1 MTRRI
6 GWTTLAAFFALAVFA
21 VAGEKGHC
29 TAPTGECVKGMY
41 EKLSHVG
48 WLGIETDKNEKG
60 IVTIKAVVAD
70 SPAVAAGFQPGD
82 VLLAING
89 VELKDANKEAIMKAK
104 KSLVPGSQASY
115 TVLRQGAKK
124 TLSATLVAPPRTVL
138 AQWIG
143 EHVIAEHAGPQLASK

>member
-6 GWTTLAAFFALAVFA
+6 SWSAIAAFFALGAFA

-29 TAPTGECVKGMY
+29 TTPTGDCVKAMY
-41 EKLSHVG
+41 QHMSHAG

-60 IVTIKAVVAD
+60 LVTIKAVVPD
-70 SPAVAAGFQPGD
+70 SPALAAGFQPGD

-89 VELKDANKEAIMKAK
+89 VELKEANKEAIMKTK
-104 KSLVPGSQASY
+104 KSLVAGSQASY

-124 TLSATLVAPPRTVL
+124 TLSATLVAPPQSVL

-143 EHVIAEHAGPQLASK
+143 EHVIAEHVGPQLASK